1 MNPIAAILSAI
12 QNIHRLKSRAPR
24 REYWWVFALL
34 FVGLI
39 GAFMINAALFPDGP
53 EDSALYSV
61 LTFAFIFF
69 YVPTLLLTL
78 SVTIRRLHDL
88 DMSAWYLITYLM
100 PFGLGI
106 FVMAYVLSRKG
117 NSGPNRYGRDPLYV
131 DVFSDVEEFG

>member
-12 QNIHRLKSRAPR
+12 RNIHRLKSRAPR
-24 REYWWVFALL
+24 HEYWWVFALL
-34 FVGLI
+34 FGGLI
-39 GAFMINAALFPDGP
+39 GAVIIDSVLFPDGE
-53 EDSALYSV
+53 EDSALYSS
-61 LTFAFIFF
+61 LNFLFILF

-106 FVMAYVLSRKG
+106 LVMAYVLSRKG
-117 NSGPNRYGRDPLYV
+117 SSGSNRYGRDPLYI
-131 DVFSDVEEFG
+131 DVFSDAEEFG